1 MLDTGLRGSLLS
13 FKQMRLW
20 SLSQKRPI
28 HNPQCS
34 FLLEGSLNIEL
45 FEQAIVQVM
54 QRHEILHTLFY
65 QAPGMEIPVQV
76 VSENVKVSYQII
88 SLMHLDEAAKAVQL
102 DEHFARLQELSYD
115 LEQGPLWRVWL
126 LRLTPQR
133 HVVLLGCSGLCA
145 DAASLPLLL
154 QAWRQAYSGVPW
166 QEEEPLQYA
175 DVAQWRLELAE
186 DAQLQ
191 EGRHYWQALPLE
203 EFARQPLPYQRSG
216 SWSPASPDGQ
226 EERREHY
233 YELELDLEQAR
244 VLEQCSQQQ
253 QVWRE
258 TVLLAGWLALW
269 WRLTQQ
275 DQPRLGVQ
283 ADGRPYEELG
293 GVLGPCSELLPL
305 QIELVAGLSW
315 QHLLQRVQRVLQEGR
330 EHQLAFAGI
339 PGEQQALAVSFRY
352 LNWPQQSWAPGV
364 HSRLLRL
371 SNWPEAVALSLLVL
385 DLGET
390 VRLHLRSG
398 RLAGSD
404 LARLA
409 GQLARLLEAGCRE
422 PQQAVSRLSWLSEQE
437 RAWLREQGQGAPS
450 RGNYQE
456 LWQAVEQTA
465 QQQPDR
471 LALVEGQ
478 QQLSYG
484 CLNRRVQRLARR
496 LRAAGVGPQ
505 HLVGLWLPRSLGQ
518 IEALLGV
525 LRAGGG
531 YVPIEQE
538 QPAERV
544 AHLLQQVRPLLLL
557 TQPGQQQRLPGWTG
571 PWLLLDEH
579 EGAEAAEPPDEQ
591 AAEEAGSI
599 LPQSIA
605 YVIGTSGSTGRPKGV
620 MVSRANLWHYTQAI
634 TQRLQ
639 LPPGGHYATIS
650 TLAADLGN
658 TALVAA
664 LSSGG
669 CLHMLCGEQ
678 MREAGAFARRM
689 REWPI
694 DVLKIVPSHLSALL
708 AGTKEALGERLP
720 RRWLVLGGEAVS
732 GAVLQQ
738 VWQEGGECRVLNHYG
753 PTETTVG
760 AVSHEVRREE
770 GWQEGASVIGRPL
783 GGGLGWGGGGG
794 ECRCGCWTGGGKR
807 CRGEWR
813 ESW

>member
-1 MLDTGLRGSLLS
+1 
-13 FKQMRLW
+13 MRLW

-275 DQPRLGVQ
+275 DQLRLGVQ

-330 EHQLAFAGI
+330 EHQLAFAGT

-404 LARLA
+404 LARL
-409 GQLARLLEAGCRE
+409 
-422 PQQAVSRLSWLSEQE
+422 
-437 RAWLREQGQGAPS
+437 
-450 RGNYQE
+450 
-456 LWQAVEQTA
+456 
-465 QQQPDR
+465 
-471 LALVEGQ
+471 
-478 QQLSYG
+478 
-484 CLNRRVQRLARR
+484 
-496 LRAAGVGPQ
+496 
-505 HLVGLWLPRSLGQ
+505 
-518 IEALLGV
+518 
-525 LRAGGG
+525 
-531 YVPIEQE
+531 
-538 QPAERV
+538 
-544 AHLLQQVRPLLLL
+544 
-557 TQPGQQQRLPGWTG
+557 
-571 PWLLLDEH
+571 
-579 EGAEAAEPPDEQ
+579 
-591 AAEEAGSI
+591 
-599 LPQSIA
+599 
-605 YVIGTSGSTGRPKGV
+605 
-620 MVSRANLWHYTQAI
+620 
-634 TQRLQ
+634 
-639 LPPGGHYATIS
+639 
-650 TLAADLGN
+650 
-658 TALVAA
+658 
-664 LSSGG
+664 
-669 CLHMLCGEQ
+669 
-678 MREAGAFARRM
+678 
-689 REWPI
+689 
-694 DVLKIVPSHLSALL
+694 
-708 AGTKEALGERLP
+708 
-720 RRWLVLGGEAVS
+720 
-732 GAVLQQ
+732 
-738 VWQEGGECRVLNHYG
+738 
-753 PTETTVG
+753 
-760 AVSHEVRREE
+760 
-770 GWQEGASVIGRPL
+770 
-783 GGGLGWGGGGG
+783 
-794 ECRCGCWTGGGKR
+794 
-807 CRGEWR
+807 
-813 ESW
+813 

>member
-13 FKQMRLW
+13 FQQMRLW

-115 LEQGPLWRVWL
+115 LEQGPLWRVWM

-226 EERREHY
+226 EERREPC

-275 DQPRLGVQ
+275 DQLRLGVQ

-330 EHQLAFAGI
+330 EHQLAFAGT

-505 HLVGLWLPRSLGQ
+505 QLVGLWLPRSLGQ

-639 LPPGGHYATIS
+639 LPPGSHYATIS

-738 VWQEGGECRVLNHYG
+738 VWEEGGECRVLNHYG

-783 GGGLGWGGGGG
+783 GGVQLRVLDEGGQEVPWGGEG
-794 ECRCGCWTGGGKR
+794 ELVI
-807 CRGEWR
+807 
-813 ESW
+813 